1 MNISI
6 DKQRIYP
13 QKDCYNQL
21 KVSVV
26 HTFIRYE
33 YPHQVIPGMGTHLCF
48 KEDCVVWLESQH
60 VIWILSDPLIL
71 GWMPQNMNFIS
82 FQTVNCHNETYESTL
97 TSYKTTQILKCQQHH
112 FAGRPCFG
120 KSMTVCL
127 LSILLMTHIG
137 HILLL
142 HKYTSNIN

>member
-97 TSYKTTQILKCQQHH
+97 TSYKTTQIKMSTASLCRKALFWEIHDCM
-112 FAGRPCFG
+112 PV
-120 KSMTVCL
+120 K
-127 LSILLMTHIG
+127 HI
-137 HILLL
+137 IDDT
-142 HKYTSNIN
+142 YWSYITFT